1 MGLESMYP
9 IQANQFVP
17 VFWSLVAVYILYT
30 ISSLFGVIGSITQK
44 RRMVLFFSI
53 LYWIMVILTLIVSFA
68 VWILLLVKRSDIE
81 TACEAAVSNSIAATD
96 SPYHSPVAIPNQQAD
111 IQNACNE
118 AIRNATIGGGVI
130 VFVGNALQLYFAS
143 AISAYAQ
150 RLKRNNQHQKLRDL
164 DDFPSA
170 KGMPAM
176 AAPVY

>member
-1 MGLESMYP
+1 MYP

-96 SPYHSPVAIPNQQAD
+96 SPYHSPVAIPNQQAG
-111 IQNACNE
+111 IQNDCNE

-130 VFVGNALQLYFAS
+130 VFVGNALQVNEKESSLLYC
-143 AISAYAQ
+143 
-150 RLKRNNQHQKLRDL
+150 
-164 DDFPSA
+164 
-170 KGMPAM
+170 
-176 AAPVY
+176 